1 MKHERSAG
9 AIVFRKEKEPLYLLL
24 HYEAKHWDFPKG
36 NVEKGEKDLE
46 TVKREISE
54 ETGIKDVEI
63 IKDFKEKIHYYYKLK
78 NELISKDVV
87 FYLAKTSSKKIKLSF
102 EHIGSKWLPFDKA
115 IEQLTYK
122 NAKEILEKAHNF
134 LKTHKTLDEF
144 YFTNE

>member
-1 MKHERSAG
+1 MMGGGFLIWLEELRIPNEFG
-9 AIVFRKEKEPLYLLL
+9 AYFCLLPGIASIPFLFLIKLPEIKEKEPLYLLL

-78 NELISKDVV
+78 DELISKDVI
-87 FYLAKTSSKKIKLSF
+87 FYLVKK
-102 EHIGSKWLPFDKA
+102 
-115 IEQLTYK
+115 Q
-122 NAKEILEKAHNF
+122 
-134 LKTHKTLDEF
+134 
-144 YFTNE
+144 